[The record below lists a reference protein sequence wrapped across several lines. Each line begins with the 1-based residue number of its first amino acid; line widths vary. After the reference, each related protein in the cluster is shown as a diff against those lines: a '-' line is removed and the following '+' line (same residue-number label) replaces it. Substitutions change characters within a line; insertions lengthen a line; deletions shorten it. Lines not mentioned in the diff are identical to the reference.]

1 MRRRAEG
8 IATAPVRPA
17 PGGGKTVPKRTAA
30 RTMAG
35 RRVPTA

>member
-17 PGGGKTVPKRTAA
+17 PGGGKAAPKKDRSANN
-30 RTMAG
+30 G
-35 RRVPTA
+35 RPAW